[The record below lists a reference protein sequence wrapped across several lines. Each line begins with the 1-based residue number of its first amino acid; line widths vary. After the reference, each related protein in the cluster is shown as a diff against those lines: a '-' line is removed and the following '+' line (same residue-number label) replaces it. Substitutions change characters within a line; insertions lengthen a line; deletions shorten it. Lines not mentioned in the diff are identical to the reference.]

1 MKARLITQG
10 QIQYGGLSLLRCTFA
25 TIILALTREY
35 HSTAFLIIRKGEPI
49 RSLRFEEILM
59 RILRY
64 INELYLGVYSVV
76 QFTVF
81 APDIA
86 VRKRL
91 FGTIRTRGFQENS
104 HR

>member
-1 MKARLITQG
+1 MAA
-10 QIQYGGLSLLRCTFA
+10 YHWSLVCCTFA
-25 TIILALTREY
+25 PIILALTRKC